1 MKKIYKYLRLVNIIG
16 SHKLLFSQTQ
26 YIFSQFSCTL
36 FFYYTYCL
44 HRRRISCFIK
54 DLISFFFQN
63 DEAYNQ
69 AQTSSSQSSRHV
81 LTRIAADEKP
91 NFCVKFLHE
100 FINCY
105 PVFMYGSTL
114 QKLLLPSS
122 ARARALS
129 LLFFL
134 FLFFQVGI
142 FSMARQLKM
151 TSQSHFSTLFVVSS
165 S

>member
-54 DLISFFFQN
+54 D

-105 PVFMYGSTL
+105 SVFMYGSTL

>member
-36 FFYYTYCL
+36 FFYYSYCL
-44 HRRRISCFIK
+44 HRRRISCFVK
-54 DLISFFFQN
+54 D

-105 PVFMYGSTL
+105 SVFMYDVWLYSS
-114 QKLLLPSS
+114 KASPSS
-122 ARARALS
+122 AGALS